1 MNQHKFRT
9 ALALALLASSA
20 VHAQQAVQ
28 WTVSDGG
35 NGHWYQ
41 LIRTGQNAQHWIWSA
56 AAAAANARG
65 AHLVTYSSDLES
77 SAVYLRLDLASATNC
92 VAWIGFSQIPGSVE
106 PGGGWRWVTME
117 PTEFVNWKPGYPDD
131 SGCSIPGEHQD
142 FAVIG
147 SGGDPRWDD
156 SGDPT
161 AACPY
166 GVPFAVIEWDADCNS
181 DGIIDYGQCHDGS
194 LPDYNGNNIPDIC
207 EGPDCHDAD
216 LTINGVVDGADLGAL
231 LAFWGPINQAFPRA
245 DINRDGVVNGADL
258 GLLLSVWGAC
268 PVIPPWASL
277 VEAAPDPS
285 VITDVNV
292 RAAIIATGKP
302 WRVRDTATQTEG
314 LRVPPG
320 NFTMGCTASEQS
332 SCWISESPT
341 HTVTLTSAFY
351 IGRYEVTQAQW
362 QAKMG
367 SNPSYFRSY
376 PDSAIR
382 PVEQL
387 SWNAVQGYIASTNMR
402 LPTEAEWEYACR
414 AGTTTAYSNG
424 SNDDNTVGTI
434 AWYYANSELQ
444 THAVGSK
451 AANALG
457 LHDMLGNV
465 FEWVSDRYETY
476 PATPQTNPQGA
487 NGGSYVVWRGGG
499 WGSSTVRSS
508 IRAYDGPNIQ
518 YFGEGGFRVAR
529 NP

>member
-1 MNQHKFRT
+1 MKQHT
-9 ALALALLASSA
+9 IQIATALALLAASA
-20 VHAQQAVQ
+20 VNAQQTVQ
-28 WTVSDGG
+28 WKVSDGG
-35 NGHWYQ
+35 NGHWYGTTSLSSNWFAVRDWCVARNGHLATFTSQ
-41 LIRTGQNAQHWIWSA
+41 QEWQWAKASLPVVESFVGAFQDHSDPEFSEPFGGWKWVNGEPFDLTDYMTVDDCPGGNEGSCGCVGDGNQDVLFFTGCC
-56 AAAAANARG
+56 
-65 AHLVTYSSDLES
+65 SS
-77 SAVYLRLDLASATNC
+77 VLDDVGDGIVTNC
-92 VAWIGFSQIPGSVE
+92 
-106 PGGGWRWVTME
+106 
-117 PTEFVNWKPGYPDD
+117 D
-131 SGCSIPGEHQD
+131 SNSRNG
-142 FAVIG
+142 
-147 SGGDPRWDD
+147 
-156 SGDPT
+156 
-161 AACPY
+161 
-166 GVPFAVIEWDADCNS
+166 VIEWSADCNG
-181 DGIIDYGQCHDGS
+181 DGIVDYGQCYDGT
-194 LPDYNGNNIPDIC
+194 LADYNGNNIPDIC

-258 GLLLSVWGAC
+258 GRLLAAWGAC
-268 PVIPPWASL
+268 PVIPTWASL

-285 VITDVNV
+285 VITDANI
-292 RAAIIATGKP
+292 RAAIVATGMA
-302 WRVRDTATQTEG
+302 WRVRDAATQMEM
-314 LRVPPG
+314 LLVPPG

-332 SCWISESPT
+332 SCGPSEIPT

-362 QAKMG
+362 HAKMG
-367 SNPSYFRSY
+367 SNPSYFRNY

-387 SWNAVQGYIASTNMR
+387 SWNTVQGYIANTNMR

-476 PATPQTNPQGA
+476 PATPQINPQGA